1 MPKTKN
7 NQFSS
12 LYSEIVLSNEEKIA
26 AMHSRRP
33 ITELKSV
40 MYAVKSAK
48 LRRTIG
54 EPKYRIFIELWRH
67 YACIINHAYRQASFN
82 AQASVTRGLVV
93 LVYGYVGTQTLIL
106 SARALL
112 TIMGNMI
119 LSKHLEHI

>member
-12 LYSEIVLSNEEKIA
+12 LYTEIVLSKEEKIA
-26 AMHSRRP
+26 AMHSRSP

-54 EPKYRIFIELWRH
+54 EPKCRIFIELW
-67 YACIINHAYRQASFN
+67 
-82 AQASVTRGLVV
+82 GP
-93 LVYGYVGTQTLIL
+93 
-106 SARALL
+106 
-112 TIMGNMI
+112 
-119 LSKHLEHI
+119 

>member
-12 LYSEIVLSNEEKIA
+12 LYSEIVLSKEEKIA

-54 EPKYRIFIELWRH
+54 EPKYRIFIELWKP
-67 YACIINHAYRQASFN
+67 YACIINHA
-82 AQASVTRGLVV
+82 SVPLVV
-93 LVYGYVGTQTLIL
+93 P
-106 SARALL
+106 R
-112 TIMGNMI
+112 
-119 LSKHLEHI
+119 